1 MIRAKVKKHKEKRK
15 EEALEDDEFWDK
27 RLKIAHR
34 KINRKKYY
42 GVGVEID
49 KYTDLIEDAVDFEKA
64 VDVLNNA
71 TESVKESFKTREDLI
86 DKISQL
92 ITIKDLSSDSGLYAD
107 IQAVIEDSFRK
118 GTRRLFTRDGDRID
132 VDEFVDETV
141 VSELMNEQ
149 TDYIDNLSDAIN
161 QEVQQT
167 LRKGYSKGLSGNELA
182 DQLEDKV
189 KNVSRNRAKRIARS
203 ELTKASS
210 RATEKTMDKAGVKK
224 FMWLSAR
231 DSTVCEPGNFSEVF
245 NGKEFTSCREYDG
258 TTWDKDMAHPKPVEH
273 SHPNCRCTLVADV

>member
-1 MIRAKVKKHKEKRK
+1 M
-15 EEALEDDEFWDK
+15 EDDDFWDK

-49 KYTDLIEDAVDFEKA
+49 RYTDLIEDAVDFEKA
-64 VDVLNNA
+64 VDVLQNA
-71 TESVKESFKTREDLI
+71 QESVKESFTTREDLV
-86 DKISQL
+86 DKISSL
-92 ITIKDLSSDSGLYAD
+92 ITIKDLSSDTGLYAD

-118 GTRRLFTRDGDRID
+118 GTRRLFTKNGERVD
-132 VDEFVDETV
+132 VDEFVDENV

-149 TDYIDNLSDAIN
+149 NDYIENLSQAIN
-161 QEVQQT
+161 DEVQDT

-182 DQLEDKV
+182 DKLEKNV

-231 DSTVCEPGNFSEVF
+231 DSTVCEPGNFSHTF

>member
-1 MIRAKVKKHKEKRK
+1 MRDKIKDAKKRRR
-15 EEALEDDEFWDK
+15 ESLEDDDFWDK

-42 GVGVEID
+42 GVGVEIE

-64 VDVLNNA
+64 VDVLQNA
-71 TESVKESFKTREDLI
+71 QETVKEEFTTCEDLI
-86 DKISQL
+86 DKISSL
-92 ITIKDLSSDSGLYAD
+92 ITIKDLSSDTGLYAD

-118 GTRRLFTRDGDRID
+118 GTRRLFTKNGDRVD
-132 VDEFVDETV
+132 VDEFVDENV

-149 TDYIDNLSDAIN
+149 DDYIENLSQAIN
-161 QEVQQT
+161 DEVQET

-182 DQLEDKV
+182 DKLEKNV

-231 DSTVCEPGNFSEVF
+231 DSTVCKPGNFSENF